1 MEILDRVTYS
11 RENCLLKIAG
21 RRRLREMESIERIH
35 LVLQSTH
42 GPECKTK
49 LNGVS
54 DTGFEM
60 AGILF

>member
-1 MEILDRVTYS
+1 MEALV
-11 RENCLLKIAG
+11 
-21 RRRLREMESIERIH
+21 RIH

-49 LNGVS
+49 LDGVS